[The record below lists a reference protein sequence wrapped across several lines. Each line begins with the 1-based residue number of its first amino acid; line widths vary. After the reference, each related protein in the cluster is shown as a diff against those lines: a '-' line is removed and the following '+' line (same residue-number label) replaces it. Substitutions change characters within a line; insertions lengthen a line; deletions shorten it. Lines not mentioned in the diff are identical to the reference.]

1 MKTFDK
7 IVKDVSNLPVEA
19 RRALV
24 VFICLI
30 GFIALMY
37 GRETADSWEHEFVSI
52 KPKLKIRELMSA
64 CLDVVERGGK
74 EVVRIRG
81 LADIGEKSKGHTR
94 DGANDPVTEGD
105 MASHRIM
112 YYGLKKAFPD
122 LVVVSEERDNQ
133 DTDVPMPF
141 LNNEE
146 FNNIGEEIET
156 DRITVWLDPLDATQ
170 EYTEG
175 LTQYVTVMAGIA
187 IDGIAIG
194 GIIHKPFSNE
204 TLWSFGDRKNTPLTF
219 LMIYDDIRMESE
231 ENLKFIVS
239 RSHAGNIR
247 NQVERYVKPAPT
259 VTAAGGSGY
268 KIWEIVKGDYDVYVH
283 SAQIKKW
290 DLCAGEAIL
299 STANGQL
306 TDLTGARIDYK
317 SQFDYKVEN
326 GVIASKVNHHAL
338 VKGLKNIIV

>member
-19 RRALV
+19 RRAIL
-24 VFICLI
+24 VFICLV

-37 GRETADSWEHEFVSI
+37 GRETADWEHEFVPPPKI
-52 KPKLKIRELMSA
+52 KLREVLSA
-64 CLDVVERGGK
+64 CMDVVERGGK

-112 YYGLKKAFPD
+112 YYGLKRAFPD
-122 LVVVSEERDNQ
+122 LVVVSEEREPQDSYVTMPVLDN
-133 DTDVPMPF
+133 P
-141 LNNEE
+141 E
-146 FNNIGEEIET
+146 FNSVGEEVEI
-156 DRITVWLDPLDATQ
+156 DRVTVWLDPLDATQ

-194 GIIHKPFSNE
+194 GIIHKPFTNE
-204 TLWSFGDRKNTPLTF
+204 TLWSFGDRKNHALSY
-219 LMIYDDIRMESE
+219 LIIMDQVRNE
-231 ENLKFIVS
+231 EEEHLKFIVS
-239 RSHAGNIR
+239 RSHAGNVKS
-247 NQVERYVKPAPT
+247 QVEKYVKPIPT

-283 SAQIKKW
+283 SSQIKKW

-299 STANGQL
+299 KTADGQL
-306 TDLTGARIDYK
+306 TDLTGAKIDYK
-317 SQFDYKVEN
+317 SQFDYKVET
-326 GVIASKVNHHAL
+326 GVIASKMNHHAL